1 MSRPA
6 GEPSDAMD
14 RPPTP
19 DEIERQVRQ
28 MEAELARPARFTEPS
43 AAERAG
49 KPRRPGL
56 ARRVWSV
63 AIAVV
68 VVAGL
73 AVAAIEVPKLGLRK
87 VLTSAG
93 GQASPGSAAR
103 GQASQ
108 RPAGSPG
115 ASSLPTPTAAAP
127 FLGTPAQSYADGAAG
142 IVIPPAHTV
151 GSYPA
156 TQVAAAYQTTKRLLI
171 AANLNAP
178 TLAGGQPAAFANL
191 LIPLQRSF
199 FLGHLNPKGGAQT
212 SRVWVTSFAPGSQ
225 LVGNVIKVYGT
236 MHAGTG
242 KNGSYN
248 ALLITGNYLF
258 VYAVERP
265 GQPWTL
271 MRIVEH
277 YLVQNY
283 FAPYGDPGG
292 ALEPWWQAQSAAAG
306 SLCGVA
312 GGYVHPDFT
321 GEPEKVKPSGAQVN
335 PYDQS
340 VPLPKHCQPTTG
352 T

>member
-1 MSRPA
+1 
-6 GEPSDAMD
+6 MD
-14 RPPTP
+14 QPPTP

-28 MEAELARPARFTEPS
+28 LEAELARPAKFTEPS
-43 AAERAG
+43 AAERAR

-56 ARRVWSV
+56 AGRVWSLV
-63 AIAVV
+63 IAVV

-73 AVAAIEVPKLGLRK
+73 AAAAVELPKLGLHK
-87 VLTSAG
+87 TPA
-93 GQASPGSAAR
+93 SAASSSPSP
-103 GQASQ
+103 ASQ
-108 RPAGSPG
+108 RASSPPG
-115 ASSLPTPTAAAP
+115 ASSLPTPTVAAP

-142 IVIPPAHTV
+142 IVIPPAHAV
-151 GSYPA
+151 GNYPA
-156 TQVAAAYQTTKRLLI
+156 AAVTAAYQTTKRLLI
-171 AANLNAP
+171 AANLNGP
-178 TLAGGQPAAFANL
+178 TLNGGTPSAFASL
-191 LIPLQRSF
+191 LIPQQRSF
-199 FLGHLNPKGGAQT
+199 FLGHLNPKSGAQT

-225 LVGNVIKVYGT
+225 LVGNVIKVYGA

-283 FAPYGDPGG
+283 FAPYDDPGG

-306 SLCGVA
+306 SLCGVG
-312 GGYVHPDFT
+312 GGYVHPDFA
-321 GEPEKVKPSGAQVN
+321 GAPEKVKPSGAPVN

-340 VPLPKHCQPTTG
+340 VPLPKHCEATTG